1 MYSITVNRWRSKIFF
16 RNFGVRWDLVGR
28 LLLWLSNLCWIQKF
42 WPITITCWIAGRCMH
57 ALYFC
62 SHLQRSMPVATD
74 MATRQLPG
82 VDGVIRLWAV
92 NDSAGL
98 RPVPT
103 GTVQR
108 VRRWLYLSQFTQ
120 YRVEKDRQK
129 NVFTCRAKAGLG
141 LNKSPV

>member
-1 MYSITVNRWRSKIFF
+1 
-16 RNFGVRWDLVGR
+16 
-28 LLLWLSNLCWIQKF
+28 
-42 WPITITCWIAGRCMH
+42 MH

-108 VRRWLYLSQFTQ
+108 VRRRLYLSQFTQ